1 MPSRTEPSR
10 PLRRLFHGDK
20 TMRFKIKVDGRVL
33 LGIYPSTQAAYESTA
48 DQHPE
53 ARSIGVFCLRGKQV

>member
-1 MPSRTEPSR
+1 MPFR
-10 PLRRLFHGDK
+10 
-20 TMRFKIKVDGRVL
+20 IKVDGRVM

-53 ARSIGVFCLRGKQV
+53 ARSIGVFCLRGGV